1 MRDERTL
8 RIGREIFL
16 AAFGM
21 PQEVLAGWIIDR
33 ITAIVEE
40 RSFHA
45 GDRMLTEGEPA
56 EFLYFMREGEVRFT
70 REGKPPW
77 TLKGRWVIG
86 GYDIIAERLATR
98 TAVAVGDFRALRV
111 PAEAWVEMLEDSP
124 QMARSA
130 VVNASRALARLEERI
145 PTGAPASP
153 RDTPQCAEPFATL
166 GLVERLSLLM
176 DVRMLRQA
184 GVQVIADLAAM
195 SRPVSFAA
203 GDRVLERGAER
214 ERFVQISDGEV
225 LAERKGPDVERHYG
239 AGDLVCGAPVL
250 GQKSEDW
257 EARAV
262 SPVRGIAFPI
272 GGVFD
277 LMEEH
282 FDLVRSA
289 FAAIGAR
296 RELLLDHMAAQ
307 SAAAQST
314 ELVLT

>member
-1 MRDERTL
+1 MRDERAL
-8 RIGREIFL
+8 RISREIFL
-16 AAFGM
+16 AALGM
-21 PQEVLAGWIIDR
+21 PQEALESWFIDR
-33 ITAIVEE
+33 ITSIVEE
-40 RSFHA
+40 KSFRA
-45 GDRMLTEGEPA
+45 GDRLLTEGEPA
-56 EFLYFMREGEVRFT
+56 EFLYFMREGQVRFA

-86 GYDIIAERLATR
+86 AYNVVAERLVTR

-111 PAEAWVEMLEDSP
+111 PADAWVELFEDSP
-124 QMARSA
+124 QMARFA
-130 VVNASRALARLEERI
+130 VVNAARALSRLEERI

-153 RDTPQCAEPFATL
+153 RETPPPSEPFATL
-166 GLVERLSLLM
+166 GLVERLALLM

-184 GVQVIADLAAM
+184 GVQVIADLAAI

-225 LAERKGPDVERHYG
+225 LAERQGPAVERHYG
-239 AGDLVCGAPVL
+239 AGDLVCGAAVL
-250 GQKSEDW
+250 GQMSEDW

-262 SPVRGIAFPI
+262 SAVRGIAFPI
-272 GGVFD
+272 GAVFD

-296 RELLLDHMAAQ
+296 RELVLEHLAAQ
-307 SAAAQST
+307 S
-314 ELVLT
+314 EDLVLT